1 MQALTTSVV
10 AKAMG
15 YWVGQLLFW

>member
-1 MQALTTSVV
+1 LSTSVV

-15 YWVGQLLFW
+15 YWVGQPLFW

>member
-1 MQALTTSVV
+1 LSTSVV

-15 YWVGQLLFW
+15 YWVDQPLFW

>member
-1 MQALTTSVV
+1 LPTSVV

-15 YWVGQLLFW
+15 YWADQPLIW

>member
-1 MQALTTSVV
+1 LSTNVV

-15 YWVGQLLFW
+15 YWVGQPLFW

>member
-1 MQALTTSVV
+1 LSTGVV

-15 YWVGQLLFW
+15 Y

>member
-1 MQALTTSVV
+1 LSSSVV

-15 YWVGQLLFW
+15 YWVGQALFW